1 MTQAT
6 ETVNELKNVFA
17 EKGLSCSEE
26 DLANLIR
33 KDRLIK
39 DVERLLAEGHTR
51 AEIDKTVRQILT
63 EKAKNEVN

>member
-6 ETVNELKNVFA
+6 ETVNELKTVFA

-39 DVERLLAEGHTR
+39 DVERLLEEGHTR
-51 AEIDKTVRQILT
+51 AEIDKTVRQILA
-63 EKAKNEVN
+63 EKAKTEVN